1 MVQIT
6 VVKLYLAFF
15 CKFAIM
21 LRCISRQIT
30 QIGVHI
36 SWKIISRPVVIS
48 ALFLCCHSVI
58 PVDGLLSNGC
68 QWRCVQWTSLVP
80 SFPFFTR
87 WHIPPS
93 PFPFFM
99 KWHIPPSRTS
109 AEASLTGWPNAWP
122 QGWDKYSVARHH
134 QACLMVFVKC
144 RCWAT
149 SLFEREVCIRAK
161 GGNWKGLVPRY
172 LTCSA
177 L

>member
-93 PFPFFM
+93 PFPFLSLWSGTFPL
-99 KWHIPPSRTS
+99 HVPVLRPPSRAGLMHGLRGGISIVLRDTIKLAWWCLLS
-109 AEASLTGWPNAWP
+109 VDAERPLFL
-122 QGWDKYSVARHH
+122 RE
-134 QACLMVFVKC
+134 
-144 RCWAT
+144 RCVYG
-149 SLFEREVCIRAK
+149 LREGIGK
-161 GGNWKGLVPRY
+161 
-172 LTCSA
+172 A
-177 L
+177 LCHDI